1 MEFKALIENINN
13 ELTDVRNSNES
24 LEENINKLLGQYL
37 KAISSINYN
46 VFTQYGLSKEIII
59 NNR

>member
-24 LEENINKLLGQYL
+24 LEENINKGND
-37 KAISSINYN
+37 IFVDTNP
-46 VFTQYGLSKEIII
+46 
-59 NNR
+59 